1 MSEPESQ
8 TPAAAPMVAG
18 LPAQPYLQPV
28 PTTQP
33 VPTVDE
39 VQSSVVQ
46 ERRRWRDRAGKVGT
60 GTVVAGGAAAKL
72 AGKAA
77 LLGKATFVLAKF
89 KTLGSMLVSVG
100 AYALFW
106 GWKFAVGFV
115 LLMLVHEMGHVVV
128 LKAQG
133 VKASAPM
140 FIPFMGAFVAIKG
153 PQRSVGQEA
162 ASALAG
168 PVFGFLGSAAVW
180 GVGYSTGSGLLQALA
195 YSGFLL
201 NLFNLFPVLPL
212 DGGRVA
218 GALHPAVWIVGIIG
232 AVGLLVWHPTP
243 VAIVILIM
251 GGMETWNRWRARKA
265 GKTNEYFSI
274 PSSMRW
280 AIGLAYAATAIF
292 LLVGM
297 DLAYVPRPL

>member
-1 MSEPESQ
+1 MSEPEFQ
-8 TPAAAPMVAG
+8 TSGG
-18 LPAQPYLQPV
+18 LPAQASMQPV

-33 VPTVDE
+33 VATVSE
-39 VQSSVVQ
+39 VQSTVVQ
-46 ERRRWRDRAGKVGT
+46 ERRRWRDRATKVGT
-60 GTVVAGGAAAKL
+60 GTAIAGGTAAKL

-77 LLGKATFVLAKF
+77 VLGKATFFLAKF
-89 KTLGSMLVSVG
+89 KTAGTMLLSVV

-115 LLMLVHEMGHVVV
+115 LLMFVHEMGHVVV

-140 FIPFMGAFVAIKG
+140 FIPFLGAFVKVEG
-153 PQRSVGQEA
+153 QQRSVAQEA

-168 PVFGFLGSAAVW
+168 PVAGLVGAAAVW

-195 YSGFLL
+195 YTGFLL

-218 GALHPAVWIVGIIG
+218 GALHPAIWLVGMAG
-232 AVGLLVWHPTP
+232 AVGLLLWHPSA
-243 VAIVILIM
+243 VAVFILVM
-251 GGMETWNRWRARKA
+251 GGLETWNRWRERRA
-265 GKTNEYFSI
+265 GRANAYFSL
-274 PSSMRW
+274 PASVRW
-280 AIGLAYAATAIF
+280 QIGIAYAFTAIVAV
-292 LLVGM
+292 VGM
-297 DLAYVPRPL
+297 EMAYVPRPL